1 MRVAS
6 TSLALLGLAVP
17 ATAAGRPDLRGEKIV
32 ADFAR
37 CAVRGAPDEAR
48 ALLETTPGT
57 AAEGRSLD
65 AFTRK
70 RLGCMNFGPAL
81 GPLQLKLNARAIRG
95 AVAKRLYLDLDA
107 SRAPAAYRA
116 GLDDKAALE
125 PVEYSVVRCAVS
137 RYPEAAD
144 RLVRASR
151 LSREEAAATR
161 ALAPALNV
169 CARGRG
175 RLDIS
180 GTAIHGWAAEA
191 LYKQS
196 RGDAASSPA
205 AQIANGALPPE
216 GDNR

>member
-6 TSLALLGLAVP
+6 TSLAILTLAVP
-17 ATAAGRPDLRGEKIV
+17 GMAAERPDLRGEKIV

-48 ALLETTPGT
+48 ALLETAPGT
-57 AAEGRSLD
+57 AAEGKLLD
-65 AFTRK
+65 AFTWK
-70 RLGCMNFGPAL
+70 RLRCMNFGQAV

-95 AVAKRLYLDLDA
+95 AVAKRLYLDLGRTHSPIPLGA
-107 SRAPAAYRA
+107 S
-116 GLDDKAALE
+116 LDDDAAVE
-125 PVEYSVVRCAVS
+125 PAEYAVVRCAVS
-137 RYPEAAD
+137 RNFEVAD
-144 RLVRASR
+144 RLVRSSR
-151 LSREEAAATR
+151 LSSEEAAATR

-180 GTAIHGWAAEA
+180 GSAIHGWAAEA

-205 AQIANGALPPE
+205 ARIANGALPPE
-216 GDNR
+216 GNNR

>member
-6 TSLALLGLAVP
+6 TPLVLLGLALP
-17 ATAAGRPDLRGEKIV
+17 ATAVARPDLRGEKIV

-48 ALLETTPGT
+48 ALLEAAPGT
-57 AAEGRSLD
+57 ATEGKALD

-70 RLGCMNFGPAL
+70 RLGCMNFGPAM
-81 GPLQLKLNARAIRG
+81 GPMQLKLNARAIRG
-95 AVAKRLYLDLDA
+95 AVAERLYLDLDGTH
-107 SRAPAAYRA
+107 SPAAFRS
-116 GLDDKAALE
+116 GPDDEAASE

-137 RYPEAAD
+137 RNSEAAD

-151 LSREEAAATR
+151 LSKEEAAATR
-161 ALAPALNV
+161 ALAPALTA

-196 RGDAASSPA
+196 RGEAAGSPA
-205 AQIANGALPPE
+205 MEAAE
-216 GDNR
+216 